1 MSESVPLVSVVCE
14 HWSKNLGP
22 KPATTVDKELRNAV
36 NVNVKGS

>member
-22 KPATTVDKELRNAV
+22 KPATTVDELRNAV